1 MLRIGVT
8 GGIGTGKTT
17 VCKIFE
23 LLGAPVF
30 YADSKAK
37 ELYNNNDELK
47 QKIIE
52 TFGKEMYIP
61 KAINQQS
68 LIFNKE
74 KMRSLIFNDSA
85 QLQLLNNI
93 VHPIIKEETEKWFA
107 KQSGAYALKEAALI
121 IETNT
126 FDTFDELILIESPI
140 DIRMKRVVLR
150 DHLSAD
156 EIKKRIQSQLPEEE
170 KRRYATQIIANDE
183 KTLLIPQVLSLH
195 HQFLKKAHS

>member
-107 KQSGAYALKEAALI
+107 LKEAALI